1 MLPGRSSR
9 FAFCYNLTPYNFAFA
24 LSLNTDDSDC
34 EVNAIVLI
42 DNESEELAFALTA
55 MVNLGKV
62 LRHVEEFQTKWCKS
76 YLCACFAI
84 I

>member
-1 MLPGRSSR
+1 MLPPGRSSR

-34 EVNAIVLI
+34 EVNTIALI
-42 DNESEELAFALTA
+42 DSESEEFALNT

-62 LRHVEEFQTKWCKS
+62 VKHVEEF
-76 YLCACFAI
+76 
-84 I
+84 

>member
-1 MLPGRSSR
+1 MLPPGRSSR

-34 EVNAIVLI
+34 EVNTIALI
-42 DNESEELAFALTA
+42 DSESEEFALTT

-62 LRHVEEFQTKWCKS
+62 VKHVEEF
-76 YLCACFAI
+76 
-84 I
+84 

>member
-1 MLPGRSSR
+1 MLPPGRSSR

-34 EVNAIVLI
+34 EVNTIALI
-42 DNESEELAFALTA
+42 DSESEEFASTT

-62 LRHVEEFQTKWCKS
+62 VKHVEEF
-76 YLCACFAI
+76 
-84 I
+84 